1 MRTNLARGA
10 VVALVLV
17 LCAGALPAAAQQDQ
31 QMSAEQKAAME
42 AWMKYATPGANH
54 KLLEPFVGTWSV
66 TMTFWEAPGAPP
78 NTSQGTSENT
88 WVLGGRFVQ
97 QKVTAMMMGQPFEGI
112 GYTGYDNFKK
122 HFVGTWMDSMGT
134 MMMTSTG
141 RADATGKVLTFTST
155 MDDVVSGKSMT
166 VREVSRVVDA
176 NRHVFEMY
184 GPDKTGKEF
193 KTMEIVYTR
202 K

>member
-1 MRTNLARGA
+1 
-10 VVALVLV
+10 
-17 LCAGALPAAAQQDQ
+17 
-31 QMSAEQKAAME
+31 
-42 AWMKYATPGANH
+42 
-54 KLLEPFVGTWSV
+54 
-66 TMTFWEAPGAPP
+66 
-78 NTSQGTSENT
+78 
-88 WVLGGRFVQ
+88 
-97 QKVTAMMMGQPFEGI
+97 
-112 GYTGYDNFKK
+112 
-122 HFVGTWMDSMGT
+122 
-134 MMMTSTG
+134 
-141 RADATGKVLTFTST
+141 VLTFTST